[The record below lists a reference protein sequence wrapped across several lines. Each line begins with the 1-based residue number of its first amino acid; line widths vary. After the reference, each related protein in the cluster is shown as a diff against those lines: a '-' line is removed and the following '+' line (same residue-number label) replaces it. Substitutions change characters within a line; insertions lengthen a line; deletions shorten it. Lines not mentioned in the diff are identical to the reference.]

1 MQAQFEYDAL
11 LFCLRAQQATRPA
24 PSLAQFESLITER
37 WFSGTGFMTTLADSS
52 SLALFDEDKTGDMAQ
67 SGAKLNGNPN
77 EIGIMIMVK
86 KGKVVWIEGF
96 LYYDDPWP
104 EAVTNYEFVKIHS

>member
-11 LFCLRAQQATRPA
+11 LFCLRAQQVTRSA

-37 WFSGTGFMTTLADSS
+37 WFSGAGFMTTLADSS

-67 SGAKLNGNPN
+67 SGARLNGNFN
-77 EIGIMIMVK
+77 EIGIVIMVNGEYSWK
-86 KGKVVWIEGF
+86 KNGACSTWASRGRSAR
-96 LYYDDPWP
+96 WP
-104 EAVTNYEFVKIHS
+104 